1 MVLML
6 LVPTGMASGYLE
18 PSEVSGCSLGELSS
32 PVIYNY
38 NYVEPSDFIFS
49 DEFALVQY
57 GDKGNL
63 LFYAR
68 AVEDLDG
75 NKGVAVT
82 NYGKSIHIRNL
93 YKSTQM
99 KNLVNACCARVVAER
114 VYPDE
119 DYYYDAIEVIDTI
132 SDGLQQ
138 RALNKNKSPLLKRSY
153 IYQDKETGDYKTYNP
168 SLHDYTVVYIFKDDS
183 Q

>member
-1 MVLML
+1 
-6 LVPTGMASGYLE
+6 
-18 PSEVSGCSLGELSS
+18 
-32 PVIYNY
+32 VIYNY

-82 NYGKSIHIRNL
+82 NYGKSIRIRNL
-93 YKSTQM
+93 YKSTQT
-99 KNLVNACCARVVAER
+99 KNSVNACCARVVAER

-132 SDGLQQ
+132 SNGLQQ
-138 RALNKNKSPLLKRSY
+138 RALNKSKDPLLRSTY
-153 IYQDKETGDYKTYNP
+153 IYCDKETGEYKLYNP
-168 SLHDYTVVYIFKDDS
+168 YLDDYTVVYMFEEEEDS
-183 Q
+183 KSNES